1 MSIDWRDPKTIA
13 AVETY
18 VRLAV
23 GAAFIAVVLYMFVA
37 ERIDFTAVLKA
48 FGSILMID
56 RIGIGAI
63 GILRARQDN
72 SAT

>member
-1 MSIDWRDPKTIA
+1 MTIDWRDPKTIA

-23 GAAFIAVVLYMFVA
+23 GSSFVAVVLYMFLID
-37 ERIDFTAVLKA
+37 RIDLSAVLKA
-48 FGSILMID
+48 LGSILAID

-63 GILRARQDN
+63 GILRARN
-72 SAT
+72 RETIE